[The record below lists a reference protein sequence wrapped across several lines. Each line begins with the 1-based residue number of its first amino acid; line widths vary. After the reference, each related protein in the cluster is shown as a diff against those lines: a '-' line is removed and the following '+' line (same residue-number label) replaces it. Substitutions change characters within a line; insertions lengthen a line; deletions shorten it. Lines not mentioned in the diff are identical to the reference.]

1 MSSKQQ
7 QDLIQLDRLIAN
19 AKLLNDNKQQ
29 VQGFIQKQI
38 SPRFSSVA
46 QNYKKQTKR
55 INNLTELGKWGEER
69 RRPTRLLNFLN
80 FEKEAIL
87 SKRPKILSNQQ
98 QKEQTLQRRKSTCRN
113 KKRYPQIFN
122 DPNCLGNF
130 NLKNMDI
137 TEVARKLYGYDFQ
150 SMDALYLF
158 LLLHPNN
165 LLETFYDDLLD
176 WSKRYLT
183 NQNIPPIQT
192 SLKISSPNKELLKEL
207 INELKGINNSENYKV
222 FLRKCLKYPE
232 IINQYARLLNIKDT
246 PISLSYDE
254 DRKKLLEGALDIIL
268 SSRKGTKVQRT
279 QQPSTTNPDLL
290 VAAGGGGPTNPQ
302 SPTIPLRGLQSAAET
317 GSTGPMIPVPSGVS
331 AGGQL
336 ITSSTSPS
344 VVSERRKFLQIQ
356 NIAKHF
362 KQLNQE
368 QIKRKLTGLNKTADE
383 LKKFALKLNLIQDDK
398 QKQKALRQF
407 LGEQASAATG
417 GGGRSLNSVSGQQTV
432 AGTTAGDSSSV
443 PGPKQS
449 EASIE
454 QGINGSPQTQQQVQ
468 TRVPIQASAGGG
480 GSTQRGGSRQISS
493 ISTPDDQ
500 QTGPTSD
507 NNQQRRGIM
516 DGRSGSITSPQSLG
530 LSQRTQ
536 RKTPT
541 RDSDISQIL
550 PPPQPFDSDG
560 VGVRRPSSVRGGGV
574 GQTMPTAQQTSGSAS
589 VAYLKGPSEI
599 SADRVLTSVDSKTRT
614 QSGRKIIQMKT
625 EMRTIK
631 GKPLTKQ
638 QQTFIGKNWY
648 DTSKLQQL
656 KKKWVETTTAG
667 GGGGGISQA
676 QERPDTSP
684 LSGRSSQGRGGGVAV
699 SFEADQQR
707 RNKIKSQ
714 LGIQDQDQYRQ
725 ILNRLVG
732 LNNDPQFKILLTQL
746 KNIKNNSK
754 IKKDQE
760 KLTQINKILTD
771 IEHGTINDVLST
783 RFKNKKRIR
792 ELKKK
797 AENLSKQVQKQ
808 NGHQKIKQ
816 QIDAWNS
823 VQNQVDRLG
832 LRLIYATDI
841 KQGKDKVQTHILNFL
856 QLLEQNIQNSSV
868 SEVETIIGLLTQ
880 INDSDIVK
888 TNEELKERIQKLM
901 ASLNSRLSAGFLQRS
916 GGGIGQLPTGTPSTE
931 PPRGTQQTGAT
942 GTTGITGPRGPI
954 KIGEKKAKRLPTI
967 NQNRQLVFQVFNN
980 KDDLK
985 KFIIQNGLIPELL
998 GFLLTNECPIQEI
1011 VWEVLTGKE
1020 NDQTIQEF
1028 VYNYIINKDQR
1039 YPLRKKL
1046 YRMMKP
1052 DKIRQPQT

>member
-7 QDLIQLDRLIAN
+7 QDLIQLDRLIAK

-55 INNLTELGKWGEER
+55 INNLTKLGKWGEER

-80 FEKEAIL
+80 FKKEAIL

-158 LLLHPNN
+158 LLLHPKQ
-165 LLETFYDDLLD
+165 LLQTFHDELLD
-176 WSKRYLT
+176 WSKRYLS
-183 NQNIPPIQT
+183 NKNEPPIQT
-192 SLKISSPNKELLKEL
+192 LPTSFPDDQELKKL
-207 INELKGINNSENYKV
+207 INELKGITSEDNYKV
-222 FLRKCLKYPE
+222 FLRKCLNYPE

-254 DRKKLLEGALDIIL
+254 DRKKLLEGSLDIIL

-279 QQPSTTNPDLL
+279 QQTSRTNPDLL
-290 VAAGGGGPTNPQ
+290 VAA
-302 SPTIPLRGLQSAAET
+302 
-317 GSTGPMIPVPSGVS
+317 
-331 AGGQL
+331 
-336 ITSSTSPS
+336 
-344 VVSERRKFLQIQ
+344 
-356 NIAKHF
+356 
-362 KQLNQE
+362 
-368 QIKRKLTGLNKTADE
+368 
-383 LKKFALKLNLIQDDK
+383 
-398 QKQKALRQF
+398 
-407 LGEQASAATG
+407 G

-942 GTTGITGPRGPI
+942 GTTGPRGTTGTPSTEPPTGTQQTGATGPRGTQQTGPRGPI

-1020 NDQTIQEF
+1020 NDQTIQDF
-1028 VYNYIINKDQR
+1028 VYKYIINQDQR